1 MTFFDLWFW
10 HNFIRKIA
18 SKEMNMKKIVL
29 VILTIVSLMQ
39 QAQAYSEIRDCKP
52 CVEADVVGT
61 TGGMLTGGYWA
72 YSSCVAAA
80 IAAGVLTAGAGF
92 VAGMTICGGAAAG
105 GAVLGGTLGH
115 LAGDTVDD
123 YRNCCE

>member
-52 CVEADVVGT
+52 CTEADVVGAA
-61 TGGMLTGGYWA
+61 GGMTIGAYVA

-80 IAAGVLTAGAGF
+80 IAAGTLTAGAGF
-92 VAGMTICGGAAAG
+92 AAGKAICGGVAAG
-105 GAVLGGTLGH
+105 GAVTGGELGH
-115 LAGDTVDD
+115 LAGELVDD
-123 YRNCCE
+123 IRDCCE